1 MTTLIA
7 GANVPVPAG
16 DLTLVV
22 RWAAGAH
29 GYGGSAVDASAL
41 LVTADGRV
49 RSDDDFVFYNQ
60 PQAAGGAVAHH
71 VGQAGTEYLAVR
83 PAELPDAV
91 DRVVVAASVHAGT
104 FGSVTGLA
112 LDLVDASGTLLATYP
127 VEARGTETV
136 LVLGELYRRAGTW
149 KLRAIGQGYDSGLAG
164 LASDYGVTIAEDEDD
179 PNTAAGPAAAAQPFA
194 TQPPAAPAPAFGV
207 PAPAEPGFQ
216 VPSAAPAASAT
227 VSAGPSAPPGVL
239 PVAPPPHAGG
249 WAPPAYADDTTMRL
263 PNPASDPDTAGLPP
277 AMGSLVSLRKEAVRV
292 TLEKKGIPG
301 VRARVAVVLDRSGSM
316 RQLYGGGTVGRLV
329 ERMAPVAAKLDVD
342 GALDAWIFADDFA
355 RLPSLR
361 VPDLARWI
369 DANVYISSR
378 NGQLPPLPGGGERHP
393 DHLAGVRGG
402 NNEPL
407 VIRDIMDFYLAQPG
421 DPVLVIFYSDGG
433 VNRSRQIS
441 QLLTEA
447 AHLPIF
453 WQFVGLGRA
462 EYGILERFDTM
473 PGRVVDNAGFFR
485 VDDFDAVSDTE
496 LYDRL
501 LGEFPQWLAAARAQ
515 GIVR

>member
-41 LVTADGRV
+41 LVTAAGRV

-71 VGQAGTEYLAVR
+71 VGRAGTEYLAVR
-83 PAELPDAV
+83 PADLPDTI

-112 LDLVDASGTLLATYP
+112 LDLVDASGTQLATYP

-136 LVLGELYRRAGTW
+136 LVLGEIYRRQGGW

-164 LASDYGVTIAEDEDD
+164 LASDYGVTIAEDDAD
-179 PNTAAGPAAAAQPFA
+179 AAAQQAAPV
-194 TQPPAAPAPAFGV
+194 PAPAPAPVPAPTPAPAPAFGV
-207 PAPAEPGFQ
+207 PAPAAPGFH
-216 VPSAAPAASAT
+216 VPPAAAPPAQPT
-227 VSAGPSAPPGVL
+227 APPGVL
-239 PVAPPPHAGG
+239 PVTPPAPAGG
-249 WAPPAYADDTTMRL
+249 WVAPAYADDTTMRL
-263 PNPASDPDTAGLPP
+263 PNPATDPDTAGLPP
-277 AMGSLVSLRKEAVRV
+277 TMGSLVSLRKETVRV
-292 TLEKKGIPG
+292 TLEKKGITG

-316 RQLYGGGTVGRLV
+316 RQLYGGGTVGRLM

-361 VPDLARWI
+361 LPDLARWI

-378 NGQLPPLPGGGERHP
+378 HGQLPPLPGGGERYP
-393 DHLAGVRGG
+393 DHLSGVRGG

-407 VIRDIMDFYLAQPG
+407 VIRDIMDFYSAQPG

-441 QLLTEA
+441 ELLTRA

-473 PGRVVDNAGFFR
+473 PGRIVDNAGFFR
-485 VDDFDAVSDTE
+485 VDDFDAVSDAE

>member
-7 GANVPVPAG
+7 GANVPVPPG

-22 RWAAGAH
+22 RWAAGTH
-29 GYGGSAVDASAL
+29 GYGASAVDASAL
-41 LVTADGRV
+41 LITASGKV

-60 PQAAGGAVAHH
+60 PHACGGAVSHH
-71 VGQAGTEYLAVR
+71 VAQNGGEYLTVR
-83 PAELPDAV
+83 PDALPGDIE
-91 DRVVVAASVHAGT
+91 RVVVAASVHEGT
-104 FGSVTGLA
+104 FGAVGGLA
-112 LDLVDASGTLLATYP
+112 LDLVDASGAAVASYP

-164 LASDYGVTIAEDEDD
+164 LAKDYGVSIADEE
-179 PNTAAGPAAAAQPFA
+179 PAAPAAAVPPQAAPAFA
-194 TQPPAAPAPAFGV
+194 PPAPDRAAPAPAF
-207 PAPAEPGFQ
+207 
-216 VPSAAPAASAT
+216 AAPAAAAPAPAAPAPT
-227 VSAGPSAPPGVL
+227 PAFGPPPAAAPPGVL
-239 PVAPPPHAGG
+239 PANPPVSGGG
-249 WAPPAYADDTTMRL
+249 WAPPPYSDDTTMRL
-263 PNPASDPDTAGLPP
+263 PNPGTDPDTAGLPP
-277 AMGSLVSLRKEAVRV
+277 QMGAMVSLRKEAVRV
-292 TLEKKGIPG
+292 TLEKKGMSG

-316 RQLYGGGTVGRLV
+316 RQLYGGGTVGRLI
-329 ERMAPVAAKLDVD
+329 ERMAPVAAKLDTD

-361 VPDLARWI
+361 VPELARWI
-369 DANVYISSR
+369 DSNVFILSR
-378 NGQLPPLPGGGERHP
+378 GEQLPPLPGGGARYP
-393 DHLAGVRGG
+393 DHLANVRGG

-407 VIRDIMDFYLAQPG
+407 VIRDIIDYYNARPG

-447 AHLPIF
+447 ASFPIF

-485 VDDFDAVSDTE
+485 VDDFDAVTDAE

>member
-1 MTTLIA
+1 M
-7 GANVPVPAG
+7 
-16 DLTLVV
+16 V

-41 LVTADGRV
+41 LVTAAGRV

-60 PQAAGGAVAHH
+60 PQAAGGAVEHH
-71 VGQAGTEYLAVR
+71 VGRAGTEYLAVR
-83 PAELPDAV
+83 PAEIPDTI

-112 LDLVDASGTLLATYP
+112 LDLVDAAGTHLATYP

-136 LVLGELYRRAGTW
+136 LVLGELYRRQGGW

-164 LASDYGVTIAEDEDD
+164 LAADYGVTIAEDDD
-179 PNTAAGPAAAAQPFA
+179 ANAAAQPPA
-194 TQPPAAPAPAFGV
+194 QVPAQLPAQAPAPVAAPAPAPVPPAPAPAFGV

-216 VPSAAPAASAT
+216 VPAAHTAPAPT
-227 VSAGPSAPPGVL
+227 APPGVL
-239 PVAPPPHAGG
+239 PVTPPAHAGG
-249 WAPPAYADDTTMRL
+249 WAAPAYADDTTMRL
-263 PNPASDPDTAGLPP
+263 PNPATDPDTAGLPP
-277 AMGSLVSLRKEAVRV
+277 TMGSLVSLRKETVRV
-292 TLEKKGIPG
+292 TLEKKGITG

-316 RQLYGGGTVGRLV
+316 RQLYGGGTVGRLM

-369 DANVYISSR
+369 DTNVYISSR
-378 NGQLPPLPGGGERHP
+378 NGQLPPLPGGGERYP
-393 DHLAGVRGG
+393 DHLSGVRGG

-407 VIRDIMDFYLAQPG
+407 VIRDIMDFYTAQPG

-485 VDDFDAVSDTE
+485 VDDFDAVSDAE